1 MNMSPEKLI
10 ALASSIS
17 LEIANGKTVEEINE
31 IRNLFSLIASNLQT
45 YNQQKIYFDN
55 KNKNTKS

>member
-45 YNQQKIYFDN
+45 YNQQKIYFDS